1 MTEIVKSTMMIV
13 YLMLLLSFMINQ
25 MTTRAAV
32 FALHVPVMKGGTTA
46 CFFHETCIVSVGGQ
60 QLSTNDDLL
69 LRTWDVWLGKKPRKA
84 SEIDYMGIENNT
96 ARYRNLDI
104 SRRQSR
110 RNLVYP
116 KNEDKM
122 LSGTYSELQA
132 AMAPSNIAVQWQ
144 HIQHENVEYSQS
156 EGFYRHAAS
165 DRRREE
171 QKEDEKDGDKEKFIS
186 RVPQRTARPMATVQ
200 LTVFKSEAEYFD
212 AEVPVRNAGSG
223 VHLDSFFLQWSV
235 PWDVG
240 LIAEEKRQVDA
251 MTVEEYQSKPTATP
265 RATTIIDSRE
275 IHFELH
281 NHECLPIHR

>member
-1 MTEIVKSTMMIV
+1 MTEIVTSTMMIV

-46 CFFHETCIVSVGGQ
+46 CFLHETCIVSVGGQ

-69 LRTWDVWLGKKPRKA
+69 LRTWDVWLWKKSRTA
-84 SEIDYMGIENNT
+84 SEMDYMGIGNNT

-104 SRRQSR
+104 SRKQSR

-116 KNEDKM
+116 NNEDKI

-132 AMAPSNIAVQWQ
+132 AMALSNIAVQWQ

-165 DRRREE
+165 DNVKRYHR
-171 QKEDEKDGDKEKFIS
+171 DYNL
-186 RVPQRTARPMATVQ
+186 
-200 LTVFKSEAEYFD
+200 LTNKQA
-212 AEVPVRNAGSG
+212 A
-223 VHLDSFFLQWSV
+223 H
-235 PWDVG
+235 
-240 LIAEEKRQVDA
+240 
-251 MTVEEYQSKPTATP
+251 
-265 RATTIIDSRE
+265 
-275 IHFELH
+275 
-281 NHECLPIHR
+281 